1 MDVKFSMP
9 FNASGEPTTTGED
22 LQDLFEFEKSNPDQ
36 TRVANERTA
45 SDNSPQSMLC
55 FEGSSDVHRFYDF
68 LLNHRSLLNST
79 AAMDV
84 PVLYAPTAF
93 DNASLSVLEI
103 TCKQLKRSDGC
114 IQPQIRDDKVKVSR
128 NSSETASDTTYIME
142 TKGSFL
148 PPWVILRL
156 CTVVQE
162 SQPLGF
168 SARFV
173 TEPLTMGLN
182 IAQGEITHN
191 ANAASFKSFFSKSN
205 GVTNCDTISKTKT
218 EFFPTSECDHSSGLG
233 TAVVKELRYKDNS
246 YKVSLAP
253 LQLAT
258 SL

>member
-1 MDVKFSMP
+1 MSCGVFTCIIRYIVW
-9 FNASGEPTTTGED
+9 N
-22 LQDLFEFEKSNPDQ
+22 L
-36 TRVANERTA
+36 TR
-45 SDNSPQSMLC
+45 
-55 FEGSSDVHRFYDF
+55 GSCYF
-68 LLNHRSLLNST
+68 
-79 AAMDV
+79 
-84 PVLYAPTAF
+84 
-93 DNASLSVLEI
+93 
-103 TCKQLKRSDGC
+103 
-114 IQPQIRDDKVKVSR
+114 
-128 NSSETASDTTYIME
+128 
-142 TKGSFL
+142 
-148 PPWVILRL
+148 
-156 CTVVQE
+156 
-162 SQPLGF
+162 
-168 SARFV
+168 RFV